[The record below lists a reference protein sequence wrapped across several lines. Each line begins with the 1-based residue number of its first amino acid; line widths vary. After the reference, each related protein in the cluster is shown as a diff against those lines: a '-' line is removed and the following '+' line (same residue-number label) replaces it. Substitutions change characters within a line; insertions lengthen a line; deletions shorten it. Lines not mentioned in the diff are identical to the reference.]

1 MNYSE
6 YLENA
11 VNYVAYQELFAKK
24 SENPDAYEK
33 GQYLA
38 LNLQRSNRLDKNFQL
53 NEEQRQQ
60 AVQVPAQTW
69 LVISEHWCGDASQI
83 IPVIAKIAEASQGK
97 ITLRL
102 VYRDEV
108 PELMQAHL
116 TNGGMS
122 VPKIVKLD
130 ANAQLLADW
139 GPRPEEA
146 QQLVKALKANPET
159 ADNYTESLHRW
170 YAVNKQQS
178 TVEALLTFA
187 QDHQVRSSS

>member
-53 NEEQRQQ
+53 NEEQLQK
-60 AVQVPAQTW
+60 AVQVPAQNW

>member
-53 NEEQRQQ
+53 NEEQLQQ
-60 AVQVPAQTW
+60 AVQVPAQNW

-83 IPVIAKIAEASQGK
+83 IPVIAKIAETSQGK
-97 ITLRL
+97 ITLHF

-187 QDHQVRSSS
+187 QEHQVRSSS

>member
-53 NEEQRQQ
+53 NEEQLQQ
-60 AVQVPAQTW
+60 AVQVPAQNW

-97 ITLRL
+97 ITLHF

-187 QDHQVRSSS
+187 QDHQVRTSS